1 MYFVIK
7 TLISAIIISIVTAMS
22 DKMQK
27 GGALIKSLPITSIM
41 VFFIMKYEGKS
52 DQQIISMSW
61 EILIMVIP
69 SLVLFIALPLL
80 MQRGI
85 SFYVSILIASVITSV
100 GYLISFKLT

>member
-1 MYFVIK
+1 MYFIMK
-7 TLISAIIISIVTAMS
+7 TLISAVIISIVTAMS

-52 DQQIISMSW
+52 DQQIVSMSW
-61 EILIMVIP
+61 EILYMVIP

-80 MQRGI
+80 MQRGV
-85 SFYVSILIASVITSV
+85 SFYLSMFIASLLTAGV
-100 GYLISFKLT
+100 YLISFKLS